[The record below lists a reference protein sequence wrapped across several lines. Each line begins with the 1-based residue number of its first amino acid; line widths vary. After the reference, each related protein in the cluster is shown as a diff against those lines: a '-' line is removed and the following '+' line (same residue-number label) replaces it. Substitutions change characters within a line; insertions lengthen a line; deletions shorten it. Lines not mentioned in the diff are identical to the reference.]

1 MAEKTTKTM
10 RVLYICTSI
19 QSKDMIN
26 IVLFGPPGAGKGT
39 QSERLVNRY
48 KLVHL
53 STGDIFRKNIKEAT
67 ALGTLAKSYMDAG
80 NLVPDEVTIN
90 MLKSELEAF
99 PEASGFIFDG
109 FPRTSPQALALDE
122 MLKEKNQTISCMLA
136 LEVEEVELEKRLLG
150 RAATSGRADD
160 GDISIVR
167 NRIEVYKRETAPVAE
182 YYKGQD
188 KFFAIDGIGELDEIS
203 NRLFSAIDTLA

>member
-1 MAEKTTKTM
+1 
-10 RVLYICTSI
+10 
-19 QSKDMIN
+19 
-26 IVLFGPPGAGKGT
+26 
-39 QSERLVNRY
+39 
-48 KLVHL
+48 
-53 STGDIFRKNIKEAT
+53 
-67 ALGTLAKSYMDAG
+67 
-80 NLVPDEVTIN
+80 
-90 MLKSELEAF
+90 MLKTELEAF

-136 LEVEEVELEKRLLG
+136 LEVEEAELEKRLLG

-203 NRLFSAIDTLA
+203 NRLFHVIDAVS

>member
-1 MAEKTTKTM
+1 MAENTTKTM
-10 RVLYICTSI
+10 RVLYICSSI
-19 QSKDMIN
+19 QPKDMIN

-48 KLVHL
+48 NLVHL

-67 ALGTLAKSYMDAG
+67 SLGTLAKSFMDAG

-99 PEASGFIFDG
+99 PEAKGFIFDG

-122 MLKEKNQTISCMLA
+122 MLSEKEQSISCMLA
-136 LEVEEVELEKRLLG
+136 LEVEEAELEKRLLG
-150 RAATSGRADD
+150 RAETSGRADD

-182 YYKGQD
+182 YYKGQN
-188 KFFAIDGIGELDEIS
+188 KFFGINGIGELDEIS